1 MTTEMYK
8 KYNRLQDRLEELG
21 VLNGNIVRLA
31 FYINENQ
38 PEGEGKNAMLRQLGA
53 MKEYRNELQRRVEN
67 GWY

>member
-1 MTTEMYK
+1 MDAEMSEKYK
-8 KYNRLQDRLEELG
+8 RLQDRLEELR

-38 PEGEGKNAMLRQLGA
+38 PEDEQNAILRQLAA
-53 MKEYRNELQRRVEN
+53 MNEYRNELQRRISN